1 MKAKKEKIVSLV
13 KGIFNTLMIVGAV
26 SGYLIFSGVGQIQD
40 AWRHTGTGY
49 VTYENSE
56 RPVALSEND
65 YKRKEYTE
73 GIVMLGIGLVAW
85 VLFARNAE
93 NNAREKDR
101 QLETDERR
109 E

>member
-1 MKAKKEKIVSLV
+1 MKAKKEQIVIHV

-26 SGYLIFSGVGQIQD
+26 SGYLIFSGVGQLQD
-40 AWRHTGTGY
+40 AWRHTG
-49 VTYENSE
+49 E
-56 RPVALSEND
+56 RH
-65 YKRKEYTE
+65 EYTT
-73 GIVMLGIGLVAW
+73 GMVMLGIGLVVW

-109 E
+109 